1 MGIFN
6 KKEKYPARK
15 VFIPGGQPT
24 LTYNPRKALKLEDS
38 LEDAKDYLCKLVMM
52 TGSTKSGKTVLTN
65 KIFPKNETIW
75 FDGGSFSTEQDF
87 WLEIVQQLDAYVDE
101 SVSESKDKTT
111 QGGVKAGAEKQ
122 LFLFKVKGEATAS
135 HASKKGKGNVKS
147 RKGNPKTIALQVLRE
162 SKKPLIIDDFHYLP
176 RDQQAK
182 LVRAVKALIFEGLP
196 VIFIAIPHR
205 RLDAVKVERE
215 MTGRIETISVP
226 PWEEKELMEIPE
238 VGFPLLNCELTSKII
253 HELSAEAI
261 GSPHLMQEF
270 CREICNVKGIKETVD
285 DKILIDS
292 IDTEQLFKTVSLN
305 TGKVIF
311 DKLSKGPRQR
321 ADRVQRE
328 LSNGNTTDIYGLVL
342 HALAHLRPGLDTIDY
357 ETLRTAIKE
366 VSSGTQPQA
375 HEVTRVLDK
384 MTQIAA
390 SDESSTPVID
400 WEKEERIL
408 HVTDPFFAFYLR
420 WGIEE

>member
-1 MGIFN
+1 MGIFK
-6 KKEKYPARK
+6 KKEKYRARQ

-24 LTYNPRKALKLEDS
+24 LTYNPRKDLNLEES
-38 LEDAKDYLCKLVMM
+38 LEEAKDYLCKLVMM

-65 KIFPKNETIW
+65 KIFPKSETVW
-75 FDGGSFSTEQDF
+75 FDGGSFSSEQDF

-111 QGGVKAGAEKQ
+111 QGGVKAGAESQ
-122 LFLFKVKGEATAS
+122 LVLFKVKGETSAS
-135 HASKKGKGNVKS
+135 HASKKGKGNTKS
-147 RKGNPKTIALQVLRE
+147 RKGNPKTIALQVLRD

-176 RDQQAK
+176 RDQQAN
-182 LVRAVKALIFEGLP
+182 LVRAVKALIFDGLP

-215 MTGRIETISVP
+215 MTGRIETITVP
-226 PWEEKELMEIPE
+226 PWEPKELVEIPKI
-238 VGFPLLNCELTSKII
+238 GFPLLNCELSNNII
-253 HELSAEAI
+253 NKLASEAI

-270 CREICNVKGIKETVD
+270 CREICNVKGIKETLD
-285 DKILIDS
+285 DKTKIET

-328 LSNGNTTDIYGLVL
+328 LSNGTTTDIYGLVL
-342 HALAHLRPGLDTIDY
+342 NALAHLRPGLDTIDY
-357 ETLRTAIKE
+357 EILRAAIKE

-384 MTQIAA
+384 MSQIAA

-420 WGIEE
+420 WGIE